1 MVIGL
6 GTALIGGTVGNVVG
20 QAANMGFTAY
30 QNQLDRDFNAQQ
42 AQLQRDFEER
52 MSSTSYQRAVADMEA
67 AGLNPAVMLAGNG
80 GGASTPSGASAS
92 SAGKTNT
99 VAARFEG
106 LSRKMA
112 MLDAAATTAKNVQSA
127 KDAGAGD
134 ELRKLQK
141 EAVEVAREEARNAAN
156 NPGEQWKDHLGRMT
170 DNNLEAQKNLAA
182 EEYLQWYMNQMK

>member
-6 GTALIGGTVGNVVG
+6 GTALIGGTIGNAVG

-92 SAGKTNT
+92 SSGKANT
-99 VAARFEG
+99 IGAKFEG
-106 LSRKMA
+106 FSRKMA
-112 MLDAAATTAKNVQSA
+112 MIDAAANTARNVQEA

-134 ELRKLQK
+134 ELQKLRK
-141 EAVEVAREEARNAAN
+141 EALEVAKEESRSTASDYVDPKEGQAAF
-156 NPGEQWKDHLGRMT
+156 D
-170 DNNLEAQKNLAA
+170 
-182 EEYLQWYMNQMK
+182 YLFNDGPDPFK